1 MTGICR
7 KALTGVLAA
16 LLIAVVAGCSHTPTS
31 SVSVA
36 DAQAAADG
44 TYVVIDARISQK
56 LSDERFLV
64 RDITG
69 EIIAEIDED
78 IMGEVQV
85 SPDATLRLYGEISRD
100 SRESVLEVERVQVL
114 R

>member
-1 MTGICR
+1 MTGLYG
-7 KALTGVLAA
+7 KALIGVPAA
-16 LLIAVVAGCSHTPTS
+16 MLIALVAGCSHTPTS

-44 TYVVIDARISQK
+44 SYVVIDARISQQ
-56 LSDERFLV
+56 LDDERFLV

-69 EIIAEIDED
+69 EIIAEIED
-78 IMGEVQV
+78 HIMGEVQV
-85 SPDATLRLYGEISRD
+85 SPDATLRLYGEINRS
-100 SRESVLEVERVQVL
+100 SRESVLEVERVQIL

>member
-1 MTGICR
+1 MTGPYK
-7 KALTGVLAA
+7 KALIGVLAA
-16 LLIAVVAGCSHTPTS
+16 FVMAVVAGCTSTPTS

-36 DAQAAADG
+36 DAQAAPDG
-44 TYVVIDARISQK
+44 TYIVIDARISQK

-69 EIIAEIDED
+69 EITADIDED

-100 SRESVLEVERVQVL
+100 SNESVLEVERVQVL
-114 R
+114 N